1 MENKIVGKET
11 MGKSADWFK
20 IEPNYDSS
28 DFVADIIKEG
38 ESLGLEHAKI
48 VKDGVDVDGQDAEL
62 LNPRDCNISWITK
75 EEIINQIAR
84 LYGPIQQQTQYNID
98 AIEALQYT
106 VYDIGHYYDWHI
118 DNVVPDKEGRI
129 RKFTFTMW
137 LNEPD
142 EYEGGELQLEL
153 GGPEFKSKVQTF
165 REDAGTLVFFHPT
178 VYHRVTPITK
188 GVRKALVG
196 WFCGTPWK

>member
-142 EYEGGELQLEL
+142 EYEGGNFEIESEELITNNSDFVKE
-153 GGPEFKSKVQTF
+153 KVTYI
-165 REDAGTLVFFHPT
+165 VFTSFLRL
-178 VYHRVTPITK
+178 RVTPVTK
-188 GVRKALVG
+188 GTRKSLIAWVDGLP
-196 WFCGTPWK
+196 FR